1 MSNREEKRWDKFC
14 TAYVD
19 LIAEYES
26 VPGCMPL
33 SYYKYDILKRIR
45 DLQKINRGADFSYI
59 LKTAIQM
66 SIKTD
71 QSVLDSLSSIANQY
85 MQESRG
91 VNVTQ
96 AYFNEVNN
104 VYKKNKNDYNI
115 EYCEEN
121 RDKLIEMNLKTVIS
135 IAKKYQGLGLSLS
148 ELISA
153 GNLGLCVA
161 WEKFDPNKS
170 KLKDEVM
177 EVIGTIKTPITTEK
191 LKDLLSSFFTYGDL
205 QEKFDNTFLPN
216 KSYDMDVIR
225 RWVDKNIYNAKF
237 SSIAVLWIRAFIL
250 IEIDSV
256 SRLVKKPKSEI
267 YKDKAATG
275 SYQKETVLDLDS
287 PIATD
292 TDTTFADTLGMLDES
307 NSELDITEAY
317 DEYKETMGRMMEGLS
332 VKERSILLRKFG
344 IGLPRPLTPKEIA
357 DIEGLS
363 LARVSQLFQSSIH
376 KIRSNAEKYDID
388 PTPLFE
394 ACAKFR

>member
-14 TAYVD
+14 AAYVD

-33 SYYKYDILKRIR
+33 SYYKHDILKRIK

-177 EVIGTIKTPITTEK
+177 EVIESIKTPVTTEK

-287 PIATD
+287 PIASD

-317 DEYKETMGRMMEGLS
+317 DEYKETMGKIMEGLS

-376 KIRSNAEKYDID
+376 KIRSNAERYEID

-394 ACAKFR
+394 ACSKFR